1 MKARSFGTFGLPGS
15 LAAALSGVACVAVL
29 SLAGDARAQTT
40 TTGDAGGFAAVYGNI
55 PADQAEFISTPAR
68 IMSVAT
74 SSGSPMEIWE
84 TLEHG
89 ESVEC
94 LDCVAAVAP
103 LLYAG
108 NSRTREI
115 AAWWLRRRTFGV
127 FGVGEVYSATIGT
140 LAGDPS
146 ATKRAQA
153 ATALGEF
160 LKSTGVTP
168 VATALASDSDAGVRA
183 AAALALGRLNDDGSG
198 ALGKAMGDSSTAV
211 KLNAL
216 ASSYKVNVFTDNGS
230 VSTLLGDPDAG
241 VRKRAANVLE
251 QLHSVDSVAALITL
265 AQSDPDEQVRIA
277 ACHCLGALGD
287 SSAAA
292 ALTGIEGSDSSTLV
306 KDMAKM
312 ALQRL

>member
-1 MKARSFGTFGLPGS
+1 MKARSFGPFLAGVSGL
-15 LAAALSGVACVAVL
+15 ACVAVL
-29 SLAGDARAQTT
+29 SLAGDARSQTT
-40 TTGDAGGFAAVYGNI
+40 TTTDGGAFAIQY
-55 PADQAEFISTPAR
+55 PHLTSDQAEFISTPDR
-68 IMSVAT
+68 IMSVAS

-108 NSRTREI
+108 DAHTREI

-127 FGVGEVYSATIGT
+127 FGAGEVYSATIAT
-140 LAGDPS
+140 LQSDPS

-160 LKSTGVTP
+160 LKTTGVAP
-168 VATALASDSDAGVRA
+168 VATALATDGDEGVRA
-183 AAALALGRLNDDGSG
+183 AAALALGRLNDDGAG
-198 ALGKAMGDSSTAV
+198 ALSKAMTDSSTTV

-216 ASSYKVNVFTDNGS
+216 TSSYKINVFTDNAS
-230 VSTLLGDPDAG
+230 VSTLLGDGDAG

-251 QLHSVDSVAALITL
+251 ALHSTDSVAALITL

-277 ACHCLGALGD
+277 ACHALGALGD
-287 SSAAA
+287 ASATP
-292 ALTGIEGSDSSTLV
+292 ALTAISTSDKSTFV
-306 KDMAKM
+306 KDMATQ
-312 ALQRL
+312 ALLRL